1 MPNIRYILSFSILY
15 CALLFNSCA
24 DPKPLTGGPA
34 DKTAPKLDS
43 SKYSSP
49 NFQTNFR
56 EKEIILTFNEWLQL
70 KDAYN
75 QVLISPPMKTRPD
88 IKLKAKSVVVRFKE
102 PLLENTTYSIQFGE
116 AITDYTE
123 GNVVENFRF
132 VFSTGAVIDSLKVTG
147 QLADAI
153 SGEPM
158 KKVWVMLYDN
168 LADSTPLKD
177 RPLYIAKTDD
187 QGAFK
192 FENIREDS
200 FRIFALKDQNANYKY
215 DQPSEAIAF
224 WAEPIFLTDSTQ
236 GTFKLRMFTEG
247 DLLSRTS
254 TKLKGKGQLQIKFN
268 RAHTDSLAV
277 RTLTPMPSS
286 FEYRLE
292 YGKDTLL
299 YWWSGQAEPFR
310 LLLELPS
317 GKVDSIDINPADA
330 TTLPDWA
337 FVSKTAKAAGRGA
350 PKPTEEVA
358 PTVHPKNPLQIVLSR
373 PLLAIDTSKI
383 SWTDSAQSNIPFDLR
398 LDKAAARFPALIA
411 KLPASPQCTLTIL
424 PGALTDIWGETNP
437 DTLLRV
443 YKVLGVD
450 DLGNINAKLTGADST
465 MQYVVQLLDEGE
477 NVLYEQILSGQKE
490 FSFKYDLLEPQKY
503 SLKVIHD
510 ADGDGAFTNGSYA
523 EKRQPE
529 LVTVSKPLALR
540 KGWENE
546 LEVDLGASSGKKRK

>member
-1 MPNIRYILSFSILY
+1 M
-15 CALLFNSCA
+15 LFRS
-24 DPKPLTGGPA
+24 
-34 DKTAPKLDS
+34 
-43 SKYSSP
+43 
-49 NFQTNFR
+49 
-56 EKEIILTFNEWLQL
+56 
-70 KDAYN
+70 
-75 QVLISPPMKTRPD
+75 
-88 IKLKAKSVVVRFKE
+88 
-102 PLLENTTYSIQFGE
+102 
-116 AITDYTE
+116 
-123 GNVVENFRF
+123 
-132 VFSTGAVIDSLKVTG
+132 
-147 QLADAI
+147 
-153 SGEPM
+153 
-158 KKVWVMLYDN
+158 
-168 LADSTPLKD
+168 
-177 RPLYIAKTDD
+177 
-187 QGAFK
+187 
-192 FENIREDS
+192 
-200 FRIFALKDQNANYKY
+200 
-215 DQPSEAIAF
+215 
-224 WAEPIFLTDSTQ
+224 
-236 GTFKLRMFTEG
+236 
-247 DLLSRTS
+247 
-254 TKLKGKGQLQIKFN
+254 
-268 RAHTDSLAV
+268 
-277 RTLTPMPSS
+277 
-286 FEYRLE
+286 
-292 YGKDTLL
+292 
-299 YWWSGQAEPFR
+299 
-310 LLLELPS
+310 
-317 GKVDSIDINPADA
+317 
-330 TTLPDWA
+330 LPDWA